1 MNLHEH
7 ERFLWGLC
15 YRMTGSAADADDLV
29 QDTFAR
35 ALERPPRDQSAPLRP
50 WLTRVAVNLAR
61 DTLRRRRRSPYVG
74 PWLPTPLDTEGEAT
88 VAAVEPPASEGRYDL
103 LESVSFAFLVALE
116 ALSPKQRAVLL
127 LRDVFDYSVREA
139 AEAIG
144 ASEDNV
150 KQIHL
155 RARRAMAEYDTARV
169 VPTRELQER
178 NRAALDGFLEALLTN
193 DVAKVEALFAKS
205 VKAMTDGGGRY
216 HAAVNVIRGPAKVA
230 RFMLGVNSKR
240 GAPIEFGL
248 KTLNGLPTVVLRYDE
263 SLDPRLAPLVTFSI
277 QLDADGK
284 ISAIH
289 SVLAPGKLAGFP
301 RRAA

>member
-7 ERFLWGLC
+7 ESFLWGLC

-35 ALERPPRDQSAPLRP
+35 ALERPPKDLDAPLRP

-61 DTLRRRRRSPYVG
+61 DTLRRRKRTPYSG
-74 PWLPTPLDTEGEAT
+74 PWLPTPLDTEEEA
-88 VAAVEPPASEGRYDL
+88 VPSEPPASEGRYDL
-103 LESVSFAFLVALE
+103 LESVSFAFLLALE

-127 LRDVFDYSVREA
+127 LRDVFDYSVRET

-155 RARRAMAEYDTARV
+155 RARRAMDAYDANRM
-169 VPTRELQER
+169 VPTRELQQR
-178 NRAALDGFLEALLTN
+178 NKEALDRFIEALLSN
-193 DVAKVEALFAKS
+193 DVAQVEAVLAP
-205 VKAMTDGGGRY
+205 KAHAITDGGGRY
-216 HAAVNVIRGPAKVA
+216 HAARNVVFGAAKVA
-230 RFMLGVNSKR
+230 RFFLGVQSKR
-240 GAPIEFGL
+240 GAPVDVEL
-248 KTLNGLPTVVLRYDE
+248 RNLNGRPAIVMRFDDSVH
-263 SLDPRLAPLVTFSI
+263 PMLAPLVTFSI
-277 QLDADGK
+277 DIDGDGRV
-284 ISAIH
+284 SAVH
-289 SVLAPGKLAGFP
+289 SVLAPAKLDRFP

>member
-29 QDTFAR
+29 QDTFTR
-35 ALERPPRDQSAPLRP
+35 ALERPPRDLTAPLKP

-61 DTLRRRRRSPYVG
+61 DRLRRRRRTPYTG
-74 PWLPTPLDTEGEAT
+74 PWLPTPLETEGETA
-88 VAAVEPPASEGRYDL
+88 VAVEPAAGEHRYDL

-127 LRDVFDYSVREA
+127 LRDVFDYSVRETA
-139 AEAIG
+139 DAIG

-155 RARRAMAEYDTARV
+155 RARRAMGEYDSGRMI
-169 VPTRELQER
+169 PTRELQAR
-178 NRAALDGFLEALLTN
+178 NKAALDGFIEALLSN
-193 DVAKVEALFAKS
+193 DVAQVEALLASS
-205 VKAMTDGGGRY
+205 VKAQTDGGGRY
-216 HAAVNVIRGPAKVA
+216 HAAVNPIVGASRVA
-230 RFMLGVNSKR
+230 RFMLGINDKR
-240 GAPIEFGL
+240 GAPIGFEL
-248 KTLNGLPTVVLRYDE
+248 KMLNGFPAIVVRYDD
-263 SLDPRLAPLVTFSI
+263 SKDPRLAPLVIFTI
-277 QLDADGK
+277 DVGAEGK
-284 ISAIH
+284 ITKIH
-289 SVLAPGKLAGFP
+289 SVLAPDKLVRFP

>member
-35 ALERPPRDQSAPLRP
+35 ALERPPRDQAAPLRP

-61 DTLRRRRRSPYVG
+61 DSLRRRRRAPYVG
-74 PWLPTPLDTEGEAT
+74 PWLPTPLETEGETA
-88 VAAVEPPASEGRYDL
+88 VAVEPPASEGRYDL

-127 LRDVFDYSVREA
+127 LRDVFDYSVRET

-144 ASEDNV
+144 ASDDNV

-155 RARRAMAEYDTARV
+155 RARRAMGEYDARRV
-169 VPTRELQER
+169 VPTRELQAR
-178 NRAALDGFLEALLTN
+178 NKAALDGFVEALLSN
-193 DVAKVEALFAKS
+193 DVAQVEAVLAKS

-216 HAAVNVIRGPAKVA
+216 HAAVNVITGAARVA
-230 RFMLGVNSKR
+230 RFMLGINSKR
-240 GAPIEFGL
+240 GAPIDGGMM
-248 KTLNGLPTVVLRYDE
+248 TLNGLPAIVLRYDPAI
-263 SLDPRLAPLVTFSI
+263 DPRLAPLVIFSV
-277 QLDADGK
+277 DVNAEGK
-284 ISAIH
+284 IAAIH
-289 SVLAPGKLAGFP
+289 SVLAPGKLERFP